1 MTRTLTHHCKI
12 ALQDEEATLALGD
25 RLARYVAVPQV
36 VFLRGELG
44 AGKTTL
50 SRGFLRGRGHTG
62 SVKSPTY
69 TLVEPY
75 EAMRDGP
82 VFHLD
87 LYRLGNAQEL
97 TYLGVDDYL
106 SAQGILLI
114 EWPERAEH
122 ELPLPT
128 LDITLT
134 PEGSGR
140 VASLS
145 AHSKTLLEALSG

>member
-1 MTRTLTHHCKI
+1 MPFT
-12 ALQDEEATLALGD
+12 DEAATLALGD

-114 EWPERAEH
+114 EWPERAED

>member
-1 MTRTLTHHCKI
+1 
-12 ALQDEEATLALGD
+12 
-25 RLARYVAVPQV
+25 
-36 VFLRGELG
+36 
-44 AGKTTL
+44 
-50 SRGFLRGRGHTG
+50 
-62 SVKSPTY
+62 
-69 TLVEPY
+69 
-75 EAMRDGP
+75 MRDGP

-114 EWPERAEH
+114 EWPERAEN

-134 PEGSGR
+134 PEGAGR

>member
-1 MTRTLTHHCKI
+1 MAQTLTHHCKI
-12 ALQDEEATLALGD
+12 ALIDEAATLALGD
-25 RLARYVAVPQV
+25 RLARSVAVPQV

-50 SRGFLRGRGHTG
+50 SRGFLLGRGHKG

-75 EAMRDGP
+75 ESMLGGP

-97 TYLGVDDYL
+97 TYLGLDDYL
-106 SAQGILLI
+106 SAQGIVLI
-114 EWPERAEH
+114 EWPERAE
-122 ELPLPT
+122 EYLPLPT

-145 AHSKTLLEALSG
+145 AHSNTLLEELSG